1 MFIRVEPQ
9 YSRPWLQLRAAA
21 ELAKSVTRDAVIK
34 NFMMNVNATG
44 RLGFSEVEDEEG
56 LKVWIGAKN
65 RRATRAVE
73 VKELRREV
81 GEGGC

>member
-1 MFIRVEPQ
+1 MEKEAVE
-9 YSRPWLQLRAAA
+9 
-21 ELAKSVTRDAVIK
+21 
-34 NFMMNVNATG
+34 G
-44 RLGFSEVEDEEG
+44 EDEEG